1 MKGDQI
7 VSSSSLLS
15 TALAQDEKELYK
27 SDYGRSSE
35 NRAKALARLIR
46 AAIKLSDISI
56 LLQIERNAIMAD
68 MAAYGA
74 TEKRTGALASLEQ
87 AGRLIE
93 RTSTPKGARQFLISM
108 NGDKLPA
115 KIPRTDMVINF
126 IKSQKIQINSL
137 MDATASSALKNYY
150 LHRKMALECT
160 RNVYIKNLNR
170 GLGKEIGKDNEISR

>member
-1 MKGDQI
+1 LKGDQI

-35 NRAKALARLIR
+35 NRAKALTRLIR

-126 IKSQKIQINSL
+126 IKSQKIQKFSYGCYSIFCIKKL
-137 MDATASSALKNYY
+137 LFASQNGFGVYTKCVY
-150 LHRKMALECT
+150 KEFEPWPWQ
-160 RNVYIKNLNR
+160 RNR
-170 GLGKEIGKDNEISR
+170 QR